1 MAWLFLKEYF
11 SSQQSPRDE
20 NPSSAANVLPNYFW
34 TLCSGIAIAE
44 SSNSH
49 EFVVMPDQ
57 VHLLLAPNSTA
68 SLERAMQFI
77 EGGYSHRYMKETGSR
92 VEIWE
97 RSFTNHRIHDWVI
110 MTSIGVIFI

>member
-1 MAWLFLKEYF
+1 
-11 SSQQSPRDE
+11 
-20 NPSSAANVLPNYFW
+20 
-34 TLCSGIAIAE
+34 
-44 SSNSH
+44 
-49 EFVVMPDQ
+49 
-57 VHLLLAPNSTA
+57 
-68 SLERAMQFI
+68 MQFI